1 MPDGRLAGR
10 GRLVAFVAPIV
21 LLGLVA
27 LPAAADSTTDPA
39 TAVTRAQAQ
48 LHAARAQ
55 AAAQDNALA
64 ATQQDL
70 AASQQRLAA
79 LQAEVARL
87 DAQLQRDAAAVDR
100 LQAQLATDRGTL
112 AHFLRGAY
120 QRGLDAPFLYLLSAD
135 NFSTMM
141 QRQVQVSKTADAARS
156 LVARIG
162 AEQAQ
167 AQRMLETTRS
177 QRAALETARQQAV
190 TTAAL
195 VAVEESRLTSLDDAA
210 HAAVSSSQ
218 QTLTQALSAK
228 AKADAAAAAAAAA
241 ARAAAARAKP
251 GPGVIF
257 GPVPGLSFTVDTN
270 LTLPSG
276 ETADR
281 LNQFLAGTV
290 LAGLGPAFMTAERD
304 HHVSARYLVA
314 HAIEE
319 SAWGTSQIAQ
329 VKHNLFGFG
338 ANDTHP
344 FQDAVTFPSFAAC
357 IDTVSAYIGT
367 NYLSPAGRYYHGP
380 TLRGMNVAYASD
392 PRWAANIAAIA
403 VTIP

>member
-1 MPDGRLAGR
+1 MPDGRFAGR
-10 GRLVAFVAPIV
+10 GRLVAFVAPLV

-27 LPAAADSTTDPA
+27 LPAAADSNTDPA
-39 TAVTRAQAQ
+39 TAVARAQAQ

-64 ATQQDL
+64 SAQQDL

-79 LQAEVARL
+79 LQAEVAQL

-112 AHFLRGAY
+112 AHFLRTAY

-156 LVARIG
+156 LVARIA

-167 AQRMLETTRS
+167 AQRMLEATRS
-177 QRAALETARQQAV
+177 RRAAMETARQQAV

-195 VAVEESRLTSLDDAA
+195 ISVEEARLAALAAAA
-210 HAAVSSSQ
+210 HNAVASSQ
-218 QTLTQALSAK
+218 QALTQAQSDK
-228 AKADAAAAAAAAA
+228 ARADATAAA
-241 ARAAAARAKP
+241 ARAAAARPKP
-251 GPGVIF
+251 GSGVVF
-257 GPVPGLSFTVDTN
+257 GPVAGPGFGVDTN
-270 LTLPSG
+270 LTVPSG

-281 LNQFLAGTV
+281 LNQFLAGTA
-290 LAGLGPAFMTAERD
+290 LAGLGPAFIAAERT

-338 ANDTHP
+338 ANDAHP
-344 FQDAVTFPSFAAC
+344 FQDAVSFPSFAAC
-357 IDTVSAYIGT
+357 IDTVSAYIGA
-367 NYLSPAGRYYHGP
+367 NYLSPSGRYYHGP
-380 TLRGMNVAYASD
+380 TLRGMNVNYASD
-392 PRWAANIAAIA
+392 PSWAANIAGIA
-403 VTIP
+403 ATIP